1 MKSRTLTCIT
11 ALTLFAALAI
21 PIPLAAQHTQYKLID
36 LGTLGGPNSATNGG
50 PPSMINNRGVV
61 AGMAD
66 TTAPCAYLGGV
77 ISPAVK
83 WEKDVPIN
91 LGLLPGG
98 CFSLPNSI
106 NGKGMIVG
114 VGDIGVLD
122 PIWGP
127 VLRADFRYKGQVID
141 LGTFGGNNSL
151 ANDVNSRG
159 QVVGGAENTNPD
171 PWNFGGIVGL
181 PSPTAW
187 HGFVW
192 QDGVLRDLGTLGGP
206 DSFAIVINQNGQ
218 IAGFS
223 FTNSTANSS
232 TTIPTVDP
240 FLWDRESMTD
250 LGTLGGTFG
259 VANALNN
266 RGQVVGQSSLA
277 EFPGACF
284 TGEPGC
290 HAFLWERNVL
300 TDIGTLGGDNSTANW
315 INDAGQVAGIS
326 DLTDGTH
333 HAFVWKDGNFT
344 DLGTVGGDP
353 CSNTEYINE
362 RGQVIGTSTDCHGT
376 ILHIF
381 LWENGSMI
389 DLSSQVLPGSGF
401 VLLEPV
407 VINEAGEIVV
417 YGILSNGDN
426 HAVLLKPCSDS
437 CEASAASSLNS
448 ASAARQ
454 FAAKTRTALLEEPHS
469 SPLQRMRAQ
478 MRYRLSIPEVR
489 GPRQ

>member
-1 MKSRTLTCIT
+1 VKSRILTCT
-11 ALTLFAALAI
+11 ATMTLFAVLAI
-21 PIPLAAQHTQYKLID
+21 PLQLAAQQTRYKLID
-36 LGTLGGPNSATNGG
+36 LGTFGGPNSATNGG
-50 PPSMINNRGVV
+50 PPSMINNGGVV

-66 TTAPCAYLGGV
+66 TTVACACLGGV
-77 ISPAVK
+77 LSPAVK
-83 WEKDVPIN
+83 WEKSVPTN

-114 VGDIGVLD
+114 SGDIGVRD

-127 VLRADFRYKGQVID
+127 VLRADFPYKGQVID
-141 LGTFGGNNSL
+141 LGTFGGHNSL
-151 ANDVNSRG
+151 ANEVNSRG
-159 QVVGGAENTNPD
+159 QVGGGAENTDPD

-223 FTNSTANSS
+223 FTNSTPNS
-232 TTIPTVDP
+232 TTGIPTVGP
-240 FLWDRESMTD
+240 FLWDRGSMND

-266 RGQVVGQSSLA
+266 RGQVVGFSDLA
-277 EFPGACF
+277 GDLAN
-284 TGEPGC
+284 
-290 HAFLWERNVL
+290 HAFIWERNVL

-353 CSNTEYINE
+353 CSNTEYINQ
-362 RGQVIGTSTDCHGT
+362 RGQVIGTSTDCQGT

-381 LWENGSMI
+381 LWESGSMV

-417 YGILSNGDN
+417 NGILSNGDN
-426 HAVLLKPCSDS
+426 HAAILKPCSDS
-437 CEASAASSLNS
+437 CAASAASSLNS
-448 ASAARQ
+448 AYAASQ
-454 FAAKTRTALLEEPHS
+454 FATKTRTALLEEAHS

-478 MRYRLSIPEVR
+478 MRHRYSIPEVR

>member
-1 MKSRTLTCIT
+1 MKSRTLICIT
-11 ALTLFAALAI
+11 AISLFAALAN
-21 PIPLAAQHTQYKLID
+21 PVQLAAQHTRYKLID

-50 PPSMINNRGVV
+50 PPSMINNGGLI

-77 ISPAVK
+77 LSPAVK
-83 WEKDVPIN
+83 WEKGVPIN

-114 VGDIGVLD
+114 SGDIGVLD

-127 VLRADFRYKGQVID
+127 VIRADFRYKGQVID

-151 ANDVNSRG
+151 ANNVNSRG
-159 QVVGGAENTNPD
+159 QVVGGAENTDPD
-171 PWNFGGIVGL
+171 PWDFGGIVGL

-187 HGFVW
+187 HGFAW
-192 QDGVLRDLGTLGGP
+192 QDGVLLDLGTLGGP
-206 DSFAIVINQNGQ
+206 DSFAGVINENGQ

-223 FTNSTANSS
+223 FTNSIPSPVFG
-232 TTIPTVDP
+232 IPTADP
-240 FLWDRESMTD
+240 FLWDRGSMND

-259 VANALNN
+259 LATALNN
-266 RGQVVGQSSLA
+266 RGQVVGFSDVAGDLA
-277 EFPGACF
+277 N
-284 TGEPGC
+284 
-290 HAFLWERNVL
+290 HAFIWERNVL

-315 INDAGQVAGIS
+315 INEGGQVAGIS
-326 DLTDGTH
+326 DLADGTH

-344 DLGTVGGDP
+344 DLGTIDGDP
-353 CSNTEYINE
+353 CSNTEYINN

-417 YGILSNGDN
+417 FGILSNGDN
-426 HAVLLKPCSDS
+426 HAVLLKPCSVS
-437 CEASAASSLNS
+437 CDAQAASSLKNE
-448 ASAARQ
+448 SAASQ
-454 FAAKTRTALLEEPHS
+454 FAAKTRTALREGAHT
-469 SPLQRMRAQ
+469 SPLERMRTQ
-478 MRYRLSIPEVR
+478 MRYRFSIPEVR

>member
-1 MKSRTLTCIT
+1 MKSRTLMCIT
-11 ALTLFAALAI
+11 AMTLFAALAI
-21 PIPLAAQHTQYKLID
+21 PIEVSAQHTRYKLID

-77 ISPAVK
+77 LSPAVK
-83 WEKDVPIN
+83 WEKGVPTN

-114 VGDIGVLD
+114 SGDIGVLD

-127 VLRADFRYKGQVID
+127 VIRADFRYKGQVID

-151 ANDVNSRG
+151 ANEVNSRG

-171 PWNFGGIVGL
+171 PWNFGGIGGL

-206 DSFAIVINQNGQ
+206 DSFAVVINQNGQ
-218 IAGFS
+218 IAGNS
-223 FTNSTANSS
+223 FTNSTPNS
-232 TTIPTVDP
+232 TTGIPTVDP
-240 FLWDRESMTD
+240 FFWDRGSMND
-250 LGTLGGTFG
+250 VGTLGGTFG
-259 VANALNN
+259 AANALNN
-266 RGQVVGQSSLA
+266 RGQVVGFSDVAGDL
-277 EFPGACF
+277 
-284 TGEPGC
+284 TN
-290 HAFLWERNVL
+290 HAFIWERNVL

-315 INDAGQVAGIS
+315 INDAGQVAGVS
-326 DLTDGTH
+326 DLVDGTH

-344 DLGTVGGDP
+344 DLGTVAGDQ
-353 CSNTEYINE
+353 CSVTEYINE
-362 RGQVIGTSTDCHGT
+362 RGQVIGASTVCQGT
-376 ILHIF
+376 ILHTF
-381 LWENGSMI
+381 LWENGTMI

-401 VLLEPV
+401 VVLEPV
-407 VINEAGEIVV
+407 VINEAGEIVAN
-417 YGILSNGDN
+417 GILSNGDN
-426 HAVLLKPCSDS
+426 HAVLLKPCSDH
-437 CEASAASSLNS
+437 CEAPVASSLNS
-448 ASAARQ
+448 ASAASP
-454 FAAKTRTALLEEPHS
+454 FAVKTRTALLEEAHP
-469 SPLQRMRAQ
+469 SPLQRVRAQ
-478 MRYRLSIPEVR
+478 MRYRYSIPEVKR
-489 GPRQ
+489 PK